1 LLVERIEDG
10 VNEYRVS
17 RRRLLGGTAAFGVTV
32 MRVAPAGAQA
42 TPATAD
48 AAAFPVAIAHIY
60 GETTFESVPQRV
72 VTVSWINQDA
82 VIALGTIPVG
92 MPFVT
97 WGGDGEGY
105 LPWTRAAIGDATPP
119 ALYDDTSGIP
129 FEQIVEL
136 QPDAIIGTYS
146 GMTQDEYDTLSA
158 IAPTVAYPRVPFGTP
173 WEEVTRTVGAILG
186 QSAAA
191 ETLVNDTIGLVQA
204 AGAEY
209 PQLQGKT
216 FAYGSPSETG
226 MYIYTTVD
234 ARVQLLGQLG
244 LVPSAFVQALPV
256 GDDESA
262 FFADISAEQLGEIDA
277 DMLIL
282 WFGTQEQADAV
293 ADIPTIG
300 GIAAYANGAYVPIIG
315 ETDVMAVSAPSPL
328 SIPYILDTYVPQ
340 LAAAADKVPAE

>member
-1 LLVERIEDG
+1 MNGTRL
-10 VNEYRVS
+10 S
-17 RRRLLGGTAAFGVTV
+17 RRTLIGGAAAGAVGAAS
-32 MRVAPAGAQA
+32 MRVLPAGAQA
-42 TPATAD
+42 TPDAGSASAVAD
-48 AAAFPVAIAHIY
+48 GTFPVTISHIY
-60 GETTFESVPQRV
+60 GETTFESAPERV

-92 MPFVT
+92 MPFVS
-97 WGGDGEGY
+97 WGGDGEGF
-105 LPWTRAAIGDATPP
+105 LPWTRAAIGDAPLPT
-119 ALYDDTSGIP
+119 LYDDAAGIP

-146 GMTQDEYDTLSA
+146 GMTPDEFDTLSA
-158 IAPTVAYPRVPFGTP
+158 IAPAVAYPGAAFGTP

-186 QSAAA
+186 KSATA
-191 ETLVNDTIGLVQA
+191 EQLVQDTITLVQA
-204 AGAEY
+204 AGGEH

-234 ARVQLLGQLG
+234 ARVQLLSLLG
-244 LVPSAFVQALPV
+244 MTPSPFVQALPV
-256 GDDESA
+256 GDDLNA
-262 FFADISAEQLGEIDA
+262 FYADISAEQLGEIDA
-277 DMLIL
+277 DILIL

-293 ADIPTIG
+293 ADMPTIG
-300 GIAAYANGAYVPIIG
+300 GIAAYANGAYVPIVG

-328 SIPYILDTYVPQ
+328 SIPYIIEAYVPL

>member
-1 LLVERIEDG
+1 MS
-10 VNEYRVS
+10 EYRLS
-17 RRRLLGGTAAFGVTV
+17 RRTLVGGSAAAAFGIT
-32 MRVAPAGAQA
+32 MGRVLPGAAQG
-42 TPATAD
+42 TPDAQTGSPVAD
-48 AAAFPVAIAHIY
+48 GTFPVTISHVY
-60 GETTFESVPQRV
+60 GDTTFEAAPERV
-72 VTVSWINQDA
+72 VTISWINQDA

-97 WGGDGEGY
+97 WGGDGEGF

-119 ALYDDTSGIP
+119 VLYDDAAGIP

-136 QPDAIIGTYS
+136 NPDAIIGTYS

-158 IAPTVAYPRVPFGTP
+158 IAPTVAYARTPFGTP

-186 QSAAA
+186 KSATA
-191 ETLVNDTIGLVQA
+191 ETVVNDTIALVQT

-234 ARVQLLGQLG
+234 ARVQLLTQLG
-244 LVPSAFVQALPV
+244 MEPSAFVQALPV
-256 GDDESA
+256 GDDQSG
-262 FFADISAEQLGEIDA
+262 FFVDVSAEQLGEIDA
-277 DMLIL
+277 DILVL

-293 ADIPTIG
+293 ADMPTIG
-300 GIAAYANGAYVPIIG
+300 GIAAYTNGAYVPIIG

-328 SIPYILDTYVPQ
+328 SIPYIIETYVPQ
-340 LAAAADKVPAE
+340 LAAAADKVAAA

>member
-1 LLVERIEDG
+1 MND
-10 VNEYRVS
+10 YRVS
-17 RRRLLGGTAAFGVTV
+17 RRRLLGGTAALGVAA

-42 TPATAD
+42 TPATAE
-48 AAAFPVAIAHIY
+48 ATVFPVTISHIY
-60 GETTFESVPQRV
+60 GETTFESAPQRV

-92 MPFVT
+92 MPYVT

-119 ALYDDTSGIP
+119 VLFDESTEIP
-129 FEQIVEL
+129 FEQLIEL

-158 IAPTVAYPRVPFGTP
+158 IAPTVAYPGAPFGTP
-173 WEEVTRTVGAILG
+173 WEEVTRTAGAILG
-186 QSAAA
+186 KGEMA
-191 ETLVNDTIGLVQA
+191 ETLVNDTIALVQS
-204 AGAEY
+204 AGSEH

-234 ARVQLLGQLG
+234 ARVQLLSHLG
-244 LVPSAFVQALPV
+244 MVPSPFVQALPV
-256 GDDESA
+256 GDDQSA
-262 FFADISAEQLGEIDA
+262 FFADISSEQLGEIDA
-277 DMLIL
+277 DILIL

-300 GIAAYANGAYVPIIG
+300 GIAAYSNGAYVPIIG

-328 SIPYILDTYVPQ
+328 SIPYVIERYVPQ

>member
-1 LLVERIEDG
+1 MM
-10 VNEYRVS
+10 
-17 RRRLLGGTAAFGVTV
+17 GGAAAAAFGVTLSRIV
-32 MRVAPAGAQA
+32 PAGAQG
-42 TPATAD
+42 TPEAAD
-48 AAAFPVAIAHIY
+48 GSPVADGTFPVTISHVY
-60 GETTFESVPQRV
+60 GETTFEAAPERV

-82 VIALGTIPVG
+82 AIALGTIPVG
-92 MPFVT
+92 IPFVT

-119 ALYDDTSGIP
+119 TLYDDSNGIP

-136 QPDAIIGTYS
+136 QPDAIIGTFS

-158 IAPTVAYPRVPFGTP
+158 IAPTVAYARTPFGTP
-173 WEEVTRTVGAILG
+173 WEEVTRTVGTILG
-186 QSAAA
+186 MSATA
-191 ETLVNDTIGLVQA
+191 ESVVNDTLALVQS
-204 AGAEY
+204 AGAQY

-234 ARVQLLGQLG
+234 ARVQLLTQLG

-256 GDDESA
+256 GDDQSG
-262 FFADISAEQLGEIDA
+262 FFVDVSAEQLGEIDA
-277 DMLIL
+277 DILVL

-293 ADIPTIG
+293 ADLPTIG
-300 GIAAYANGAYVPIIG
+300 GVQAYANGAYVPIIG

-328 SIPYILDTYVPQ
+328 SIPYIIETYVPQ
-340 LAAAADKVPAE
+340 LAAAADKVPAA